1 MNTVTFPGL
10 NLSFTFSKVAFRF
23 FGLPVYKYAVCI
35 VFGIAL
41 SLILM
46 RLSKNKFGIDY
57 EDVIKCAIWTI
68 IFGTIG
74 ARLFYIIFNLDYY
87 IHHLTSIFLLKQG
100 GLAIYGGLIA
110 GAVTIFIYCNKKK
123 IDVLDMFDYVAPFVA
138 LTQAIGRWG
147 NFFNVE
153 AYGYETQLPWRMGI
167 DVTKYMEVH
176 PVFLYESICCL
187 ALFVFLF
194 IWQSKRK
201 YKGEII
207 LYYLFGYGVIRFLLE
222 GLRADSLLLFGQRVS
237 QYISGVLIMFSALYI
252 YYRKKYIEPKN
263 NEPKKQE
270 QKQ

>member
-100 GLAIYGGLIA
+100 GLAIIA
-110 GAVTIFIYCNKKK
+110 
-123 IDVLDMFDYVAPFVA
+123 
-138 LTQAIGRWG
+138 
-147 NFFNVE
+147 
-153 AYGYETQLPWRMGI
+153 
-167 DVTKYMEVH
+167 
-176 PVFLYESICCL
+176 
-187 ALFVFLF
+187 
-194 IWQSKRK
+194 
-201 YKGEII
+201 
-207 LYYLFGYGVIRFLLE
+207 
-222 GLRADSLLLFGQRVS
+222 LLF
-237 QYISGVLIMFSALYI
+237 SAWYVIGLAKSLFEFPI
-252 YYRKKYIEPKN
+252 RCYRKIQTN
-263 NEPKKQE
+263 FLANSIF
-270 QKQ
+270 